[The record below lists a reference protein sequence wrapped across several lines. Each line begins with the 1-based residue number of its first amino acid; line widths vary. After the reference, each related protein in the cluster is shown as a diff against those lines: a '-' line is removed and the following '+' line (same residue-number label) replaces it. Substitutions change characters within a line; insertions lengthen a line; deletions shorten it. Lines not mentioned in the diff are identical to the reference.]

1 MIVGIIRIALKEL
14 IRRPGR
20 NGLIILAIVVAVALL
35 TSLSIVSDSAN
46 TTILEVIT
54 RTGHTLTVRPAHI
67 SGDNADK
74 AMSATVTSSDV
85 VLGQYIPDSVIPQI
99 TKIYD
104 EAIKAGWEKKGGLVS
119 RPGIGDINLEPPTW
133 APRLYEKADVDGI
146 DIIVAGVDF
155 YKEYFVRFW
164 WQLSSGTWPEDA
176 SMLRKA
182 GEDEAVLGGTF
193 ASVKGLTTGDYLTIN
208 GKKFNIVGVLEET
221 NSPDDY
227 MAFIP
232 LTTAQKLF
240 NKEGYV
246 SLLSVRAMCPKCPV
260 GDAMVE
266 LNKKI
271 TGITS
276 VSQLNIAEVQFEF
289 FNMLYKFLLAI
300 VAATLI
306 VGFFSIFNTVTGA
319 LYSRVK
325 EVGLLKSIGAS
336 RFQLLRLFL
345 YQHLIIG
352 VFGGSAGFLL
362 GVGMAYVLN
371 SLLDMGAVI
380 RVSIQFFWIALSL
393 GIVCSVIAILYPAY
407 KLSRIKI
414 TETFRTQ
421 WEV

>member
-1 MIVGIIRIALKEL
+1 MGIMKIALTEL

-20 NGLIILAIVVAVALL
+20 NVLIIVAIVVAVALL

-54 RTGHTLTVRPAHI
+54 RTGHTLTVRPADVA
-67 SGDNADK
+67 GNNEDK
-74 AMSATVTSSDV
+74 AMYGVVSSSDV
-85 VLGQYIPDSVIPQI
+85 VLGKYIPESLIPHI

-119 RPGIGDINLEPPTW
+119 RPGIGDISIQPPTW
-133 APRLYEKADVDGI
+133 APRLYEKTDVDGI
-146 DIIVAGVDF
+146 KTIVAGVDF

-164 WQLSSGTWPEDA
+164 WDLSSGTWPEDA
-176 SMLRKA
+176 NQIRKA
-182 GEDEAVLGGTF
+182 REDDAVLGGTF
-193 ASVKGLTTGDYLTIN
+193 ASVKGLTAGNSVTVRN
-208 GKKFNIVGVLEET
+208 KKFNVVGVLEET
-221 NSPDDY
+221 NSADDY
-227 MAFIP
+227 MVFIP
-232 LTTAQKLF
+232 LKTAQKLF
-240 NKEGYV
+240 NKEGFV

-266 LNKKI
+266 LNKKV

-289 FNMLYKFLLAI
+289 FNMLYKFLLSI
-300 VAATLI
+300 VAATLA
-306 VGFFSIFNTVTGA
+306 VGFFSIYNTVTGA

-325 EVGLLKSIGAS
+325 EVGLLKSVGAS

-345 YQHLIIG
+345 YQHFIIG
-352 VFGGSAGFLL
+352 LIGGSAGFLV
-362 GVGMAYVLN
+362 GVGMAYILN
-371 SLLDMGAVI
+371 SLLDIGAVI
-380 RVSIQFFWIALSL
+380 RISTQFFWIALSL
-393 GIVCSVIAILYPAY
+393 GIVCSVIAIFYPAY

>member
-1 MIVGIIRIALKEL
+1 MGIMKIALIEL
-14 IRRPGR
+14 LRRPGR
-20 NGLIILAIVVAVALL
+20 NALIILAIIIAVALL

-46 TTILEVIT
+46 KTILEVIT
-54 RTGHTLTVRPAHI
+54 RTGHTLTVRPSNV
-67 SGDNADK
+67 SGNDEGN
-74 AMSATVTSSDV
+74 AMSGTVSSSDV
-85 VLGQYIPDSVIPQI
+85 VLGQYIPDSVMPQI

-119 RPGIGDINLEPPTW
+119 RPGIGDISIEPPTW
-133 APRLYEKADVDGI
+133 APRLYQKADVDGI
-146 DIIVAGVDF
+146 NIIVAGVDF

-164 WQLSSGTWPEDA
+164 WNLSSGTWPEDA

-193 ASVKGLTTGDYLTIN
+193 ASVKGLTTGDSVTVN
-208 GKKFNIVGVLEET
+208 NKKFNVVGVLEET

-227 MAFIP
+227 MVFIP
-232 LTTAQKLF
+232 LGTAQRLF
-240 NKEGYV
+240 KKEGLI

-260 GDAMVE
+260 GEAMVE
-266 LNKKI
+266 LNKKV

-300 VAATLI
+300 VAATLA

-325 EVGLLKSIGAS
+325 EIGLLKSVGAS
-336 RFQLLRLFL
+336 RFQLLRMFL

-352 VFGGSAGFLL
+352 MLGGSAGFLL

-371 SLLDMGAVI
+371 SLLDIGAVI
-380 RVSIQFFWIALSL
+380 RVSEQFFWIALSL
-393 GIVCSVIAILYPAY
+393 GIVCSLVAIFYPAY

>member
-1 MIVGIIRIALKEL
+1 MGIMRIAFIEL
-14 IRRPGR
+14 LRRPGR
-20 NGLIILAIVVAVALL
+20 NALIILAIIIAVALL

-46 TTILEVIT
+46 KTILEVIT
-54 RTGHTLTVRPAHI
+54 RTGHTLTVRPANV
-67 SGDNADK
+67 SGNNGDND
-74 AMSATVTSSDV
+74 MSGTVSSSDV
-85 VLGQYIPDSVIPQI
+85 VLGQYIPDSVMPQI

-119 RPGIGDINLEPPTW
+119 RPGIGDISIEPPTW
-133 APRLYEKADVDGI
+133 APRLYEKADVDGLN
-146 DIIVAGVDF
+146 IIVAGVDF

-164 WQLSSGTWPEDA
+164 WNLSSGTWPEDA

-182 GEDEAVLGGTF
+182 GENEAVLGGTF
-193 ASVKGLTTGDYLTIN
+193 ASVKGLTTGDSVTVN
-208 GKKFNIVGVLEET
+208 NKKFNVVGVLEET

-227 MAFIP
+227 MVFIP
-232 LTTAQKLF
+232 LGTAQRLF
-240 NKEGYV
+240 KKEGLI

-260 GDAMVE
+260 GEAMVE
-266 LNKKI
+266 LNKKV

-300 VAATLI
+300 VAATLA

-325 EVGLLKSIGAS
+325 EIGLLKSVGAS
-336 RFQLLRLFL
+336 RFQLLRMFL

-352 VFGGSAGFLL
+352 MLGGSAGFLL

-371 SLLDMGAVI
+371 TLLDIGAVI
-380 RVSIQFFWIALSL
+380 RVSEQFFWIALSL
-393 GIVCSVIAILYPAY
+393 GIVCSLVAIFYPAY

>member
-1 MIVGIIRIALKEL
+1 MGIIKIALIEL

-20 NGLIILAIVVAVALL
+20 NGLIILAIMIAVALL

-46 TTILEVIT
+46 TTILEVIA
-54 RTGHTLTVRPAHI
+54 RTGHTLTVRPATV
-67 SGDNADK
+67 SGNNADNV
-74 AMSATVTSSDV
+74 MSDNVSSADV
-85 VLGQYIPDSVIPQI
+85 VIGQYIPESVIPHI
-99 TKIYD
+99 SKIYD
-104 EAIKAGWEKKGGLVS
+104 EAIKAGWERKGGLVS
-119 RPGIGDINLEPPTW
+119 RPGVGDINIEPPMW

-146 DIIVAGVDF
+146 TIIVAGVNF

-176 SMLRKA
+176 SLLRTA

-193 ASVKGLTTGDYLTIN
+193 ASVKGLTTGDSVTIN
-208 GKKFNIVGVLEET
+208 HMKFTIVGVLEET
-221 NSPDDY
+221 NSSDDY
-227 MAFIP
+227 MIFIP
-232 LTTAQKLF
+232 LSTAQKLF
-240 NKEGYV
+240 NKEGLV

-266 LNKKI
+266 LNKKV

-289 FNMLYKFLLAI
+289 FNMLYKFLLSI
-300 VAATLI
+300 VAATLA

-325 EVGLLKSIGAS
+325 EIGLLKSVGAS

-345 YQHLIIG
+345 YQHFIIG
-352 VFGGSAGFLL
+352 LIGGSAGFFL
-362 GVGMAYVLN
+362 GIGMAYVLN
-371 SLLDMGAVI
+371 SLLDIGAVI
-380 RVSIQFFWIALSL
+380 RVSTQFFWIALSL
-393 GIVCSVIAILYPAY
+393 GIICSLIAIFYPAY

-414 TETFRTQ
+414 TETFRSQ

>member
-1 MIVGIIRIALKEL
+1 MGIMKIALTEL

-20 NGLIILAIVVAVALL
+20 NVLIIVAIVVAVALL

-54 RTGHTLTVRPAHI
+54 RTGHTLTVRPADVA
-67 SGDNADK
+67 GNNEDK
-74 AMSATVTSSDV
+74 AMYGVVSSSDV
-85 VLGQYIPDSVIPQI
+85 VLGKYIPESLIPHI

-119 RPGIGDINLEPPTW
+119 RPGIGDISIQPPTW
-133 APRLYEKADVDGI
+133 APRLYEKTDVDGI
-146 DIIVAGVDF
+146 KTIVAGVDF

-164 WQLSSGTWPEDA
+164 WDLSSGTWPEDA
-176 SMLRKA
+176 NQIRKA
-182 GEDEAVLGGTF
+182 REDDAVLGGTF
-193 ASVKGLTTGDYLTIN
+193 ASVKGLTAGNSVTVRN
-208 GKKFNIVGVLEET
+208 KKFNVVGVLEET
-221 NSPDDY
+221 NSADDY
-227 MAFIP
+227 MVFIP
-232 LTTAQKLF
+232 LKTAQKLF
-240 NKEGYV
+240 NKEGFV

-266 LNKKI
+266 LNKKV

-289 FNMLYKFLLAI
+289 FNMLYKFLLSI
-300 VAATLI
+300 VAATLA
-306 VGFFSIFNTVTGA
+306 VGFFSIYNTVTGA

-325 EVGLLKSIGAS
+325 EVGLLKSVGAS

-345 YQHLIIG
+345 YQHFIIG
-352 VFGGSAGFLL
+352 LIGGSAGFLV
-362 GVGMAYVLN
+362 GVGMAYILN
-371 SLLDMGAVI
+371 SLLDIGAVI
-380 RVSIQFFWIALSL
+380 RISTQFFWIALSL
-393 GIVCSVIAILYPAY
+393 GIVCSVVAIFYPAY

>member
-1 MIVGIIRIALKEL
+1 MGIIKIALIEL
-14 IRRPGR
+14 MRRPGR

-54 RTGHTLTVRPAHI
+54 RTGHTLTVRPANV
-67 SGDNADK
+67 SGNKAD
-74 AMSATVTSSDV
+74 SVSPGTVSTSDV
-85 VLGQYIPDSVIPQI
+85 VLGKYIPESIIPHI

-119 RPGIGDINLEPPTW
+119 RPGIGDISIQPPTW

-146 DIIVAGVDF
+146 EIIAAGVDF

-164 WQLSSGTWPEDA
+164 WNLSSGTWPED
-176 SMLRKA
+176 SYMLRKA
-182 GEDEAVLGGTF
+182 GENEAVLGGTF
-193 ASVKGLTTGDYLTIN
+193 ASVKGLTTGDTVTIN
-208 GKKFNIVGVLEET
+208 NKKFNIVGVLEET

-232 LTTAQKLF
+232 LATAQKLF
-240 NKEGYV
+240 NKEGLV

-266 LNKKI
+266 LNKKV

-300 VAATLI
+300 VAATLA

-325 EVGLLKSIGAS
+325 EVGLLKSVGAS

-362 GVGMAYVLN
+362 GVGMAYILN
-371 SLLDMGAVI
+371 SLLDIGAAI
-380 RVSIQFFWIALSL
+380 RISIQFFWVALAL
-393 GIVCSVIAILYPAY
+393 GVVCSLIAILYPAY

>member
-1 MIVGIIRIALKEL
+1 MGIMKIALIEL
-14 IRRPGR
+14 IRRPGK
-20 NGLIILAIVVAVALL
+20 NVLIILAIVIAVALL

-54 RTGHTLTVRPAHI
+54 RTGHTLTVRPADV
-67 SGDNADK
+67 SGNNAEK
-74 AMSATVTSSDV
+74 AMYGVVSSSDV
-85 VLGQYIPDSVIPQI
+85 VLGKYIPNSVIPHI

-104 EAIKAGWEKKGGLVS
+104 EAIKTGWEKKGGLVS
-119 RPGIGDINLEPPTW
+119 RPGLGDISIQPPTW
-133 APRLYEKADVDGI
+133 APRLYEKTDVGGTQT
-146 DIIVAGVDF
+146 IVAGVDF

-164 WQLSSGTWPEDA
+164 WDLSSGTWPEDA
-176 SMLRKA
+176 NQLRKA
-182 GEDEAVLGGTF
+182 REDEAVLGGTF
-193 ASVKGLTTGDYLTIN
+193 ASVKKLTTGSSVKVKN
-208 GKKFNIVGVLEET
+208 MKFNVVGVLQET
-221 NSPDDY
+221 NSADDY
-227 MAFIP
+227 MVFIP
-232 LTTAQKLF
+232 LKTAQKLF
-240 NKEGYV
+240 HKEGFV

-266 LNKKI
+266 LNKKV

-289 FNMLYKFLLAI
+289 FNMLYKFLLSI
-300 VAATLI
+300 VLATLA

-325 EVGLLKSIGAS
+325 EIGLFKSVGAS

-345 YQHLIIG
+345 YQHLILG
-352 VFGGSAGFLL
+352 LLGGSVGFLA
-362 GVGMAYVLN
+362 GVGMAYILN
-371 SLLDMGAVI
+371 SLLDIGAI
-380 RVSIQFFWIALSL
+380 ISISTQYFWIALSL
-393 GIVCSVIAILYPAY
+393 GTVCSLVAIFYPAY

>member
-1 MIVGIIRIALKEL
+1 MGILKVALIEL

-20 NGLIILAIVVAVALL
+20 NGLIVLAIVIAVALL

-54 RTGHTLTVRPAHI
+54 RTGHTLTVRPAGV
-67 SGDNADK
+67 SGNKGDNV
-74 AMSATVTSSDV
+74 SPGTVSSSDV
-85 VLGQYIPDSVIPQI
+85 VLGQYIPESAVPHIA
-99 TKIYD
+99 KIYD
-104 EAIKAGWEKKGGLVS
+104 EAIKTGWEKKGGLVS
-119 RPGIGDINLEPPTW
+119 RPGIGEISIQPPTW
-133 APRLYEKADVDGI
+133 APRLYEKTDVDGI
-146 DIIVAGVDF
+146 QTIVAGVDF

-164 WQLSSGTWPEDA
+164 WDLSSGTWPED
-176 SMLRKA
+176 SNRLRKA
-182 GEDEAVLGGTF
+182 REDEAVLGGTF
-193 ASVKGLTTGDYLTIN
+193 ASVKGLTAGSSVTVKN
-208 GKKFNIVGVLEET
+208 KKFNVVGVLQET
-221 NSPDDY
+221 NSADDY
-227 MAFIP
+227 MVFIP
-232 LTTAQKLF
+232 LGTAQKIF
-240 NKEGYV
+240 NKEGFV

-266 LNKKI
+266 LNKKV

-289 FNMLYKFLLAI
+289 FNMLYKFLLSI
-300 VAATLI
+300 VLATLA

-325 EVGLLKSIGAS
+325 EIGLLKSVGAS

-345 YQHLIIG
+345 YQHLILG
-352 VFGGSAGFLL
+352 LLGGSVGFLA
-362 GVGMAYVLN
+362 GVGMAYILN
-371 SLLDMGAVI
+371 SLLDIGAII
-380 RVSIQFFWIALSL
+380 RISTQYFWIALSL
-393 GIVCSVIAILYPAY
+393 GVVCSLVAIFYPAY

>member
-1 MIVGIIRIALKEL
+1 MGIMRIAFIEL
-14 IRRPGR
+14 LRRPGR
-20 NGLIILAIVVAVALL
+20 NALIVMAIIIAVALL
-35 TSLSIVSDSAN
+35 TALSIVSDSAN
-46 TTILEVIT
+46 KTVLEVIA
-54 RTGHTLTVRPAHI
+54 RTGHTLTVRPAI
-67 SGDNADK
+67 VSGSDADNA
-74 AMSATVTSSDV
+74 MSGTVSSSEV
-85 VLGQYIPDSVIPQI
+85 VIGQYIPDSLMPQI

-119 RPGIGDINLEPPTW
+119 RPGIGDISIEPPTW

-146 DIIVAGVDF
+146 EIIVAGVDF
-155 YKEYFVRFW
+155 FKEYFVRFW
-164 WQLSSGTWPEDA
+164 WNLSSGTWPEDA

-193 ASVKGLTTGDYLTIN
+193 ASVRGLTTGNSVTVN
-208 GKKFNIVGVLEET
+208 NKKFTVVGVLEET

-227 MAFIP
+227 MVFIP
-232 LTTAQKLF
+232 LKTAQRLF
-240 NKEGYV
+240 KKEGLI

-300 VAATLI
+300 VAATLA

-325 EVGLLKSIGAS
+325 EIGLLKSVGAS
-336 RFQLLRLFL
+336 RFQLLRMFL

-352 VFGGSAGFLL
+352 MLGGSAGFLL

-371 SLLDMGAVI
+371 SLLDIGAVI
-380 RVSIQFFWIALSL
+380 RVSEQFFWIALSL
-393 GIVCSVIAILYPAY
+393 GIVCSLVAIFYPAY

>member
-1 MIVGIIRIALKEL
+1 MGIMKIALTEL

-20 NGLIILAIVVAVALL
+20 NVLIIVAIVVAVALL

-54 RTGHTLTVRPAHI
+54 RTGHTLTVRPADVA
-67 SGDNADK
+67 GNNEDK
-74 AMSATVTSSDV
+74 AMYGVVSSSDV
-85 VLGQYIPDSVIPQI
+85 VLGKYIPESLIPHI

-119 RPGIGDINLEPPTW
+119 RPGIGDISIQPPTW
-133 APRLYEKADVDGI
+133 APRLYEKTDVDGI
-146 DIIVAGVDF
+146 KTIVAGVDF

-164 WQLSSGTWPEDA
+164 WDLSSGTWPEDA
-176 SMLRKA
+176 NQIRKA
-182 GEDEAVLGGTF
+182 REDDAVLGGTF
-193 ASVKGLTTGDYLTIN
+193 ASVKGLTAGNSVTVRN
-208 GKKFNIVGVLEET
+208 KKFNVVGVLEET
-221 NSPDDY
+221 NSADDY
-227 MAFIP
+227 MVFIP
-232 LTTAQKLF
+232 LKTAQKLF
-240 NKEGYV
+240 NKEGFV

-266 LNKKI
+266 LNKKV

-289 FNMLYKFLLAI
+289 FNMLYKFLLSI
-300 VAATLI
+300 VAATLA
-306 VGFFSIFNTVTGA
+306 VGFFSIYNTVTGA

-325 EVGLLKSIGAS
+325 EVGLLNSVGAS

-345 YQHLIIG
+345 YQHFIIG
-352 VFGGSAGFLL
+352 LIGGSAGFLV
-362 GVGMAYVLN
+362 GVGMAYILN
-371 SLLDMGAVI
+371 SLLDIGAVI
-380 RVSIQFFWIALSL
+380 RISTQFFWIALSL
-393 GIVCSVIAILYPAY
+393 GIVCSVVAIFYPAY